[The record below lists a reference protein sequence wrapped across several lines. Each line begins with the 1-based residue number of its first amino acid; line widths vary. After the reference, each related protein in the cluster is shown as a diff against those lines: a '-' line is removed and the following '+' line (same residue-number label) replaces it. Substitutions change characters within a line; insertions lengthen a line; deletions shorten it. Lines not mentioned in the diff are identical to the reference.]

1 MKHLTEKLW
10 CKCAAFFLAMLTL
23 LLTAA
28 SGFAVGVLVTEDV
41 YVDGG
46 IALRREAMTA
56 RIYDNLFATVDA
68 YQCMIDYEDG
78 LPEDFYDPAYSNFR
92 YRLTDSTGKLLWTNM
107 QAGEDLDY
115 RVKETYYGDAD
126 QIRLIGEAGVTKAL
140 TAMDE
145 FRRLDFW
152 LTKLIAL
159 RSWWIPIAV
168 LSLLITAALLI
179 FLLCAAGHKEG
190 TDGIYRTWLDRMPF
204 DLLTVLVV
212 AGIAL
217 AFCIPN
223 ACGWDVLS
231 IAGALVLSAWLLL
244 IFLYSFVVRCKAGGL
259 FSNTLLYRLGRL
271 LWRCCRTV
279 YHTLLRPLG
288 HIGEAWKLPLA
299 FAVISGLELALGLL
313 HDADVLWLFEHILL
327 FLLLVGFGFAFR
339 SIERAGR
346 HLAAGELRYQV
357 NTAGILPPLR
367 AHAEDLNR
375 IGEGMEKAVSAQMK
389 SERMKTELITNVSH
403 DIKTPLT
410 SIVNYAEL
418 LKGCELSDETA
429 KEYVEV
435 ISRQSLRLKK
445 LTEDLVEASKASTG
459 NISVELSSMDGAVLL
474 AQTAGEWEEKL
485 SAAGLELLLQ
495 PLPPEA
501 NITADGRLLWR
512 VFDNLMSNIIK
523 YALPGTRVYLAC
535 EVGESVDFSFKN
547 ISRYPLNISPD
558 ELTERFVRADASRS
572 TEGSGLGLSIAK
584 SLTELQGGTF
594 SLHIDGDLFRAD
606 VSFPKNQ

>member
-1 MKHLTEKLW
+1 MKQLTEKLW

-23 LLTAA
+23 LLTVA
-28 SGFAVGVLVTEDV
+28 SAFAVGVLVTEDV

-46 IALRREAMTA
+46 IELRRAAMSSEVYEHLYST
-56 RIYDNLFATVDA
+56 YDA
-68 YQCMIDYEDG
+68 YLCMEDYGDV
-78 LPEDFYDPAYSNFR
+78 LPEDFYDPVCSNFR
-92 YRLTDSTGKLLWTNM
+92 YRLTSSEGELLWTNM
-107 QAGEDLDY
+107 RGGEELDY
-115 RVKETYYGDAD
+115 KVKETYYGDAD

-159 RSWWIPIAV
+159 RAWWIPIAV

-190 TDGIYRTWLDRMPF
+190 VEGIYRTWLDRIPF
-204 DLLTVLVV
+204 DLLIVLAAAGV
-212 AGIAL
+212 AL
-217 AFCIPN
+217 SFCIPA
-223 ACGWDVLS
+223 ACGWDALS

-244 IFLYSFVVRCKAGGL
+244 IFLYSFAVRCKAGGL
-259 FSNTLLYRLGRL
+259 FSNTLLYRLGCL
-271 LWRCCRTV
+271 LWRFCRSA
-279 YHTLLRPLG
+279 YHLLLRPLG

-299 FAVISGLELALGLL
+299 FAAVSVLELALGLL

-327 FLLLVGFGFAFR
+327 FLLLVGFGVAFR
-339 SIERAGR
+339 SIEKAGR
-346 HLAAGELRYQV
+346 HLAAGELQYQLD
-357 NTAGILPPLR
+357 TAGILPPLR

-418 LKGCELSDETA
+418 LKGCDLGDETA

-435 ISRQSLRLKK
+435 ISRQSIRLKK

-459 NISVELSSMDGAVLL
+459 NLTITLAETDGAVLL

-485 SAAGLELLLQ
+485 SNAALELILQ
-495 PLPPEA
+495 PLPMDA
-501 NITADGRLLWR
+501 KLMADGRYLWR
-512 VFDNLMSNIIK
+512 VFDNLMSNIVK

-535 EVGESVDFSFKN
+535 EAGERVSFTFKN
-547 ISRYPLNISPD
+547 ISHYPLNISPD
-558 ELTERFVRADASRS
+558 ELTERFVRGDAART
-572 TEGSGLGLSIAK
+572 TEGSGLGLSIAR

-594 SLHIDGDLFRAD
+594 DLRIDGDLFRAD
-606 VSFPKNQ
+606 VSFPKL